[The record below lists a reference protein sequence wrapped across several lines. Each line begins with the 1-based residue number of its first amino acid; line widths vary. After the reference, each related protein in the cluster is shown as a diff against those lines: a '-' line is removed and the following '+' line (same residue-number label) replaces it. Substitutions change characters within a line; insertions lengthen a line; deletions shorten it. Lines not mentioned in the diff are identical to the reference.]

1 MSKKPPILCRKDN
14 GRLVPVDAWSAEQM
28 DALPTD
34 KTLSVTVTHPRS
46 LGRLGWWW
54 GGLALAVDNFSDEDR
69 ERWPTSR
76 KLHNA
81 ILEALGFTEKLWRV
95 DGTYRIEVDSISFDA
110 MTEEEFKDVFALAE
124 QLAIKLWDYSPWAVW
139 MEQRKP

>member
-1 MSKKPPILCRKDN
+1 MSKAPIICRVN
-14 GRLVPVDAWSAEQM
+14 AQNHLVGIDAWASEQIE
-28 DALPTD
+28 ALPRD
-34 KTLSVTVTHPRS
+34 KDIKVVATTFRS

-76 KLHNA
+76 KLNDA

-95 DGTYRIEVDSISFDA
+95 DGTYRLSVDSISFEA
-110 MTEEEFKDVFALAE
+110 MTEDEFKEVFALAE
-124 QLAIKLWDYSPWAVW
+124 QLAIKLWDYSPWEAW
-139 MEQRKP
+139 MNARKP